1 MNIAVFGCG
10 YVGGTVAN
18 WLESQ
23 KHTVYRIDP
32 KLYPD
37 TDVAQALMECSHI
50 IIAVPTPM
58 QEDGTCDDSVVLEIL
73 RNDHMDYRHK
83 ILLKST
89 VTPDLINNYPA
100 QVCVSPEFLRARY
113 AKQDFENSE
122 VLVIGHHDNVSKD
135 ADEWIELFSPLGCHV
150 TKCSR
155 ETASLIKYTHN
166 AWLATKNMITNIPYK
181 GSRLTSDGFAVAARI
196 KRRQYLLEIL
206 LSEIIGYDGDVTAA
220 ACELEHSINDNLEA
234 SIDRILGYPDRTRD
248 GQRIPLVEREVRV
261 FSQDLLLPAANLPDG
276 ETGTIELIVLNQT
289 DNKTLE
295 KLGICIGSSIKRK
308 GEKFVLGDKDVQLSN
323 SIASGIIT
331 RTKVV

>member
-1 MNIAVFGCG
+1 MDELSEFEEM
-10 YVGGTVAN
+10 YLKRM
-18 WLESQ
+18 W
-23 KHTVYRIDP
+23 
-32 KLYPD
+32 
-37 TDVAQALMECSHI
+37 
-50 IIAVPTPM
+50 
-58 QEDGTCDDSVVLEIL
+58 EIL
-73 RNDHMDYRHK
+73 DKEPNGIVK
-83 ILLKST
+83 TTILAESMG
-89 VTPDLINNYPA
+89 
-100 QVCVSPEFLRARY
+100 VSP
-113 AKQDFENSE
+113 
-122 VLVIGHHDNVSKD
+122 
-135 ADEWIELFSPLGCHV
+135 
-150 TKCSR
+150 
-155 ETASLIKYTHN
+155 ASTTEMLQR
-166 AWLATKNMITNIPYK
+166 LATKNMITNIPYK

-248 GQRIPLVEREVRV
+248 GQRIPLVEREVRI

>member
-1 MNIAVFGCG
+1 MDELSEFEEM
-10 YVGGTVAN
+10 YLKRM
-18 WLESQ
+18 W
-23 KHTVYRIDP
+23 
-32 KLYPD
+32 
-37 TDVAQALMECSHI
+37 
-50 IIAVPTPM
+50 
-58 QEDGTCDDSVVLEIL
+58 EIL
-73 RNDHMDYRHK
+73 DKEPNGIVK
-83 ILLKST
+83 TTILAESMG
-89 VTPDLINNYPA
+89 
-100 QVCVSPEFLRARY
+100 VSP
-113 AKQDFENSE
+113 
-122 VLVIGHHDNVSKD
+122 
-135 ADEWIELFSPLGCHV
+135 
-150 TKCSR
+150 
-155 ETASLIKYTHN
+155 ASTTEMLQR
-166 AWLATKNMITNIPYK
+166 LATKNMITNIPYK

>member
-10 YVGGTVAN
+10 YVGGTVAD

-122 VLVIGHHDNVSKD
+122 VFVIGHHDNVSKD

-166 AWLATKNMITNIPYK
+166 AWLATKVAFFHELFKRTRNMENFNYNDLSMTLSRMKNIGASHMIVPNDEGGLGYTGHCFPKDIEALTNFVK
-181 GSRLTSDGFAVAARI
+181 
-196 KRRQYLLEIL
+196 
-206 LSEIIGYDGDVTAA
+206 
-220 ACELEHSINDNLEA
+220 HSILEEVKKTNNTLNK
-234 SIDRILGYPDRTRD
+234 DR
-248 GQRIPLVEREVRV
+248 V
-261 FSQDLLLPAANLPDG
+261 
-276 ETGTIELIVLNQT
+276 
-289 DNKTLE
+289 
-295 KLGICIGSSIKRK
+295 
-308 GEKFVLGDKDVQLSN
+308 
-323 SIASGIIT
+323 
-331 RTKVV
+331 